1 MARLKLLFLGAA
13 LAIFVF
19 ALFGFIKTTPPKQ
32 EGSEIPKI
40 QIQPEFFDF
49 GQIKYGQ
56 VVEQTFEVKNLGSEV
71 LEIKRVATSCGCTTA
86 KVSSSQINPGQQTQL
101 LVVYDTGQMSGA
113 HGKGQ
118 QERIIYVKSNDP
130 ENPQAEVIIK
140 ANVE

>member
-1 MARLKLLFLGAA
+1 MARWKLLFLGAA

-19 ALFGFIKTTPPKQ
+19 AFLGFTKTTPPKQ
-32 EGSEIPKI
+32 EGSKAPKI
-40 QIQPEFFDF
+40 QIQPGSFDF
-49 GQIKYGQ
+49 GQIEYGQ

-71 LEIKRVATSCGCTTA
+71 LEIKRVSTSCGCTTA
-86 KVSSSQINPGQQTQL
+86 KIASSQISPGQQTQL

-118 QERIIYVKSNDP
+118 QERIIYIKSNDP
-130 ENPQAEVIIK
+130 ENPQVEAMIK